1 MLADP
6 MYPFHQ
12 YGPGFLSHEKS
23 SHQEHIAV
31 PAKPNIR
38 NKPQGNDE
46 GDGYVYGQEPL
57 K

>member
-12 YGPGFLSHEKS
+12 NGSGFLSHEIS
-23 SHQEHIAV
+23 SHQKHIAV
-31 PAKPNIR
+31 PAKTNIR

-46 GDGYVYGQEPL
+46 WDWYVYGQEPL